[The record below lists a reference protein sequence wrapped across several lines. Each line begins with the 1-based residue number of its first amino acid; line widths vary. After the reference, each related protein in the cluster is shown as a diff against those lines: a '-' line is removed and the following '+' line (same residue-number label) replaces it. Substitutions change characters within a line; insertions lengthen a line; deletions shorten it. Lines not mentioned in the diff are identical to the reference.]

1 MGPVLWIGTAFR
13 TEKAPTLRFQDQVI
27 EVKSLDWNASFATAF
42 NRSYSLIV
50 VEIAERGQL
59 EILES
64 LRLHHPDTWIGV
76 TFDKAPQEL
85 VHRALNSKH
94 IRFFIETQGPSLLDK
109 LKAPLEERH
118 LFLRRNWLL
127 REYYQRNKNLELLT
141 SDLEKIVLERTLHLE
156 QSNKDQSEQI
166 QTERALIRFIKEIAS
181 MSAVEDVLKFLR
193 KELRKFHKVG
203 ELVLCLQS
211 GQRSEIYYF
220 RNGNMQKIL
229 LENSFKFMET
239 NDISSEA
246 ASKELANILGRPFAK
261 AALFPLS
268 LTLLTQF
275 HEKSAKALLCFEH
288 SMTLEESSEFEGF
301 ISERLNPVSISLD
314 RVQLEHELDIFSYRW
329 EKTFDGIRDPL
340 AIIDMKYQLLRSN
353 KKFVMGEKNHI
364 CHKVFANSNEI
375 CPGCPLEK
383 ALKEG
388 TPQTGEVRVGPSIY
402 QVWSYPIR
410 LNPNEKPTSFVNQ
423 YVDVTQSR
431 ELYARMLQHE
441 KMGAIGTLAG
451 HIAHE
456 LNNPLTGIRS
466 LAQVMISEEASLEV
480 KKDLEEIERAAGRC
494 QKIIKN
500 LLEFT
505 REEEVEKEKVS
516 LDEIVERTLPML
528 KTALRSHRLHLR
540 LETKKLKVEVFPHLL
555 QQVVFNLVNN
565 ACQAMIQAGEIN
577 ILAQRSGQNVILSV
591 IDSGPG
597 IPEAIK
603 VRIFEAFFTTKNV
616 GEGTGLG
623 LSISKTIVERC
634 GGQISVQSKLGQ
646 GTTFQIQFPIAQEL
660 A

>member
-1 MGPVLWIGTAFR
+1 MGPVLWIGNAFQ
-13 TEKAPTLRFQDQVI
+13 TEKKSKLEFNEQSI
-27 EVKSLDWNASFATAF
+27 EIKSLDWNDSFGMAF
-42 NRSYSLIV
+42 NQSYSLIV
-50 VEIAERGQL
+50 VEVAERGQL

-64 LRLHHPDTWIGV
+64 LRLHHPDTWVGV
-76 TFDKAPQEL
+76 SFNKAPQEL
-85 VHRALNSKH
+85 VHRALNSNS
-94 IRFFIETQGPSLLDK
+94 IRFFIESEGSDLIEK
-109 LKAPLEERH
+109 LKVPLQERH

-141 SDLEKIVLERTLHLE
+141 SDLEKIVFERTLHLE

-166 QTERALIRFIKEIAS
+166 QTERTLIRFIKEIAS
-181 MSAVEDVLKFLR
+181 MSAVEDIFKFLKR
-193 KELRKFHKVG
+193 ELRKFHKVG

-211 GQRSEIYYF
+211 GHRSEIYYF
-220 RNGNMQKIL
+220 RNGSVQKML
-229 LENSFKFMET
+229 LEKSFKFMEKD
-239 NDISSEA
+239 DILTEV

-288 SMTLEESSEFEGF
+288 SLSSDEIAGFEDF
-301 ISERLNPVSISLD
+301 IAERLNPVSISLD

-340 AIIDMKYQLLRSN
+340 AIIDMQYQLLRSN
-353 KKFVMGEKNHI
+353 KKFILGEKNHV
-364 CHKVFANSNEI
+364 CHKAFANSDEV
-375 CPGCPLEK
+375 CLGCPLEK
-383 ALKEG
+383 ALKDG
-388 TPQTGEVRVGPSIY
+388 TPQMGEVRVGQSIY

-410 LNPNEKPTSFVNQ
+410 LHPTEKPTSFVNQ

-466 LAQVMISEEASLEV
+466 LAQVMISEEEGIEV
-480 KKDLEEIERAAGRC
+480 KKDLEEIEKAAGRC
-494 QKIIKN
+494 QRIIKN

-505 REEEVEKEKVS
+505 REGEIEREKIS

-528 KTALRSHRLHLR
+528 KTALRSHRLILG
-540 LETKKLKVEVFPHLL
+540 LETKILKVDIFPHLM

-565 ACQAMIQAGEIN
+565 SCQAMSQAGQIK
-577 ILAQRSGQNVILSV
+577 ISTKQVGLDVILSV
-591 IDSGPG
+591 SDSGPG
-597 IPEAIK
+597 IPPEIK
-603 VRIFEAFFTTKNV
+603 DRIFEAFFTTKKI

-623 LSISKTIVERC
+623 LSISKTIVEKC
-634 GGQISVQSKLGQ
+634 GGKISVQSELGH
-646 GTTFQIQFPIAQEL
+646 GTTFQIQIPMAQGFS
-660 A
+660 

>member
-1 MGPVLWIGTAFR
+1 MGPVLWIGNAFQ
-13 TEKAPTLRFQDQVI
+13 TEKNPKLEFNNQHI
-27 EVKSLDWNASFATAF
+27 EIKSLDWNDGFALAF
-42 NRSYSLIV
+42 SQTYSLIV
-50 VEIAERGQL
+50 VEVAERGQL

-64 LRLHHPDTWIGV
+64 LRLHHPDTWVGV
-76 TFDKAPQEL
+76 FFNKAPQEL
-85 VHRALNSKH
+85 VRRALNSSS
-94 IRFFIETQGPSLLDK
+94 IRFFIEPQGSDFIEK
-109 LKAPLEERH
+109 LKVPLRERH
-118 LFLRRNWLL
+118 LFLQRNWLL

-141 SDLEKIVLERTLHLE
+141 SDLEKIVFERTLHLE

-181 MSAVEDVLKFLR
+181 MSAVEDILKFLR
-193 KELRKFHKVG
+193 RELRKFHKVG

-211 GQRSEIYYF
+211 GHRNEIYYF
-220 RNGNMQKIL
+220 RNGSVQKML
-229 LENSFKFMET
+229 LEKSFKFLEMEK
-239 NDISSEA
+239 ISAEVV
-246 ASKELANILGRPFAK
+246 SKELANVLGRPFAK

-288 SMTLEESSEFEGF
+288 SMTLEESAEFEDF
-301 ISERLNPVSISLD
+301 IAERLNPLSISLD

-340 AIIDMKYQLLRSN
+340 AIIDMQYQLLRSN
-353 KKFVMGEKNHI
+353 KKFIMGEKNHI
-364 CHKVFANSNEI
+364 CHKVFANSDEI
-375 CPGCPLEK
+375 CLGCPLEK
-383 ALKEG
+383 AAKEG
-388 TPQTGEVRVGPSIY
+388 TPQMGEVRVGESVY

-410 LNPNEKPTSFVNQ
+410 LQVTEKPTSFVNQ

-466 LAQVMISEEASLEV
+466 LAQVMISEEEGIEV
-480 KKDLEEIERAAGRC
+480 RKDLEEIEKAAARC
-494 QKIIKN
+494 QRIIKN

-505 REEEVEKEKVS
+505 REGEIEKEKIS

-528 KTALRSHRLHLR
+528 KTALRSHRLFLK
-540 LETKKLKVEVFPHLL
+540 LETKALKVDIFPHLL

-565 ACQAMIQAGEIN
+565 SCQAMSQAGEIN
-577 ILAQRSGQNVILSV
+577 ISTQQVAQDVILS
-591 IDSGPG
+591 ISDSGPG
-597 IPEAIK
+597 IPPNIK
-603 VRIFEAFFTTKNV
+603 DRIFEAFFTTKKV

-623 LSISKTIVERC
+623 LSISKTIIERC
-634 GGQISVQSKLGQ
+634 GGKISVHSELGH
-646 GTTFQIQFPIAQEL
+646 GTTFQIQIPMARGKL
-660 A
+660 